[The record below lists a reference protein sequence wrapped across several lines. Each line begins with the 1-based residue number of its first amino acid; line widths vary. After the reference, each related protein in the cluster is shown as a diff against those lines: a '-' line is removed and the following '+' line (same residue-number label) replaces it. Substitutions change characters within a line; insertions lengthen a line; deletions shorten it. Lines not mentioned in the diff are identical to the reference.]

1 MSTQDCLFCNI
12 VSGAVPSDRVY
23 EDEDVFAFRDINPQ
37 APTHILVIPKRH
49 ISSVAD
55 LTDSDVDIAGKLMV
69 VASKLA
75 GSCGIA
81 GRGFRLVVNA
91 GDEGGQSVN
100 HLHLHLLGGRR
111 LGWPPG

>member
-1 MSTQDCLFCNI
+1 MNVDAGLSLLQDRLWCRT
-12 VSGAVPSDRVY
+12 SDRVC

-81 GRGFRLVVNA
+81 GRG
-91 GDEGGQSVN
+91 SV
-100 HLHLHLLGGRR
+100 L
-111 LGWPPG
+111 